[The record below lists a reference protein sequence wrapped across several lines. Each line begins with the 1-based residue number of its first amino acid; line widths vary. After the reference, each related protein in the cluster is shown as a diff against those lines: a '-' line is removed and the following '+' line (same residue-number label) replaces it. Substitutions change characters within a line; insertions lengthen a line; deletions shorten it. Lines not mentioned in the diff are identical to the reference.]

1 MGWRNSSVVQSIG
14 CSCRGPALVPDTISS
29 IWSQRKSWFSPR
41 GVSLCTEPHLRESP
55 IPRRRW
61 PTENELNSV
70 SGDVVV
76 VNLFCTILAGWFV
89 TKPFSHLKEMEM
101 NFLVGLCFSV
111 FTGCTMT
118 SSTYHMCLCQLLSC
132 VILCPKVDLSNITC
146 DFLQFFILLWT
157 EKKFF

>member
-1 MGWRNSSVVQSIG
+1 M
-14 CSCRGPALVPDTISS
+14 LVFY
-29 IWSQRKSWFSPR
+29 K
-41 GVSLCTEPHLRESP
+41 GVSLCREPLLRESP

-101 NFLVGLCFSV
+101 NFLVGLCCSV
-111 FTGCTMT
+111 FTGCTRP
-118 SSTYHMCLCQLLSC
+118 SFLLLSYVSMAIAFMC
-132 VILCPKVDLSNITC
+132 YFVSQSRTK
-146 DFLQFFILLWT
+146 
-157 EKKFF
+157 